1 MDSFRPLK
9 SPEKL
14 SSFVNRQFFW
24 WFNSVCALG
33 SRKPLELSDLYALN
47 PNDTCNEL
55 VPQWERL
62 WKRAITDYNSKK
74 ALQSPDELCQPPKE
88 SVINVTEGD
97 VNVQHQQEPESDLA
111 PLIRHGDDLTTHD
124 QVMANYGSTQSDHSS
139 SSSKRKT
146 SPPSLIWR
154 LVLLFRW
161 NIITA
166 MIMKCFSDLLT
177 FVNPVLLKDL
187 IAFTESPET
196 PLWHGALL
204 AVCMFIASE
213 FSSLLLNNYYYLMF
227 RLGTRIQ
234 SVLVCAVYKKAL
246 RLSNSARRQKTVGEI
261 VNLMAIDVD
270 RFQQIAPQTHQ
281 YWSTPLQVSLALYM
295 LWGQIGVSVLSGMAV
310 MVLLLPINF
319 LISMLTR
326 KYQIRQMR
334 IKDERTKMVNE
345 VLNGIKVIKLYAWEP
360 PMEEVINALRA
371 KELSMIRK
379 AAFLRTISDMFN
391 SAVPFLV
398 ALSTFATFTFI
409 DPRNVLTPQIAF
421 VSLTL
426 FNQLRQPMS
435 TVADLISQTVQV
447 SVSNKRLKNFFVAEE
462 LEDYVERRPTEKSK
476 ENAVEVHSCSLTW
489 DRTLSSPS
497 LKNLHFEIRRRNL
510 ITVVG
515 RVGAGKSSF
524 LLSLLG
530 EMERVYG
537 RVGVYGRVAYVP
549 QQPWVQNNSVRGN
562 IIFGSHGDEHF
573 YDKVMSACS
582 LYQDME
588 ILPQGDQTEIGE
600 KGINLSGGQKAR
612 ISLARAV
619 YQNCDIYLLD
629 DPLSA
634 VDSHVGAQLFNQVIG
649 PSGML
654 RNKTRVLVTNEP
666 SCLKYSD
673 FIVILADGRVISEG
687 TYAELTKS
695 GILARLMEDVESD
708 RVKSVSVPTEKE
720 GEEDNIS
727 DDTDETFMDENA
739 ADVENLLG
747 TSAMSTVSGILARR
761 KYSTS
766 STMFRRQRLVRADS
780 VISSYNYPSVQR
792 HLTGIEKVETGRVKP
807 VIYLRYFQAMGFS
820 LSILFLLG
828 LTLST
833 AASMSRNL
841 WLSAWS
847 NDQSPTGVNG
857 SQPVS
862 VRLGV
867 YAAIGFLEVAVLFF
881 GMTALL
887 FGGVSASRNLHAPL
901 LRAIFRAPMFF
912 FDTTPFGRILN
923 RIGKDI
929 ETIDILLPYNIQFFA
944 QCVLQVISTLI
955 IIMISTPIF
964 GIVVVPLIIA
974 YVHVLKYYISTSRQ
988 LKRLESITRSPIYSH
1003 LSESIHGASTIRA
1016 YNQTERFSRI
1026 SQQKIDAHVQCRYLG
1041 CVANRWLSV
1050 RLEFIGNCI
1059 VLFAALFAAITRG
1072 STSAGILGLSVSYSL
1087 NITFA
1092 LNFAVRQIS
1101 KLETS
1106 IVSVERVKEYAD
1118 VIPEA
1123 KWKIPGREPPVGW
1136 PNHGEIHFDH
1146 YSTRYRSGLD
1156 LVLYDIHATI
1166 RPAERVGIVGRT
1178 GAGKSSLT
1186 LALFRMVEPTGGRIF
1201 IDGVDI
1207 TQLGLHDLR
1216 SRLTIIPQD
1225 PGLFSGT
1232 LRFNLDPFNH
1242 HTDAEVWEALENSHL
1257 SEFVSNLPAKLMYS
1271 ISEGGENIS
1280 IGQRQLLCLAR
1291 ALLHP
1296 SRILV
1301 LDEATA
1307 SVDMAT
1313 DALIQDTI
1321 RQKFNNCTIFTIAHR
1336 LATIMDY
1343 DRVIVLHRG
1352 RIQEFDTPQNL
1363 LALPNSIFASMASD
1377 AGI

>member
-1 MDSFRPLK
+1 MFVAS
-9 SPEKL
+9 EL
-14 SSFVNRQFFW
+14 SS
-24 WFNSVCALG
+24 
-33 SRKPLELSDLYALN
+33 
-47 PNDTCNEL
+47 
-55 VPQWERL
+55 
-62 WKRAITDYNSKK
+62 
-74 ALQSPDELCQPPKE
+74 
-88 SVINVTEGD
+88 
-97 VNVQHQQEPESDLA
+97 
-111 PLIRHGDDLTTHD
+111 LI
-124 QVMANYGSTQSDHSS
+124 
-139 SSSKRKT
+139 
-146 SPPSLIWR
+146 
-154 LVLLFRW
+154 
-161 NIITA
+161 
-166 MIMKCFSDLLT
+166 
-177 FVNPVLLKDL
+177 
-187 IAFTESPET
+187 
-196 PLWHGALL
+196 
-204 AVCMFIASE
+204 
-213 FSSLLLNNYYYLMF
+213 LNNYYYLMF

-310 MVLLLPINF
+310 MVLLLPFNF
-319 LISMLTR
+319 LITMLTR

-334 IKDERTKMVNE
+334 VKDERTKMVNE

-360 PMEEVINALRA
+360 PMEEVINALRS

-398 ALSTFATFTFI
+398 ALSTFATFIFI
-409 DPRNVLTPQIAF
+409 DSRNVLTPQIAF

-447 SVSNKRLKNFFVAEE
+447 SVSNKRLKKFFVAEE
-462 LEDYVERRPTEKSK
+462 LEEYVEKRPIEKK
-476 ENAVEVHSCSLTW
+476 NAMEVQNSFLTW
-489 DRTLSSPS
+489 DIALNSPS
-497 LKNLHFEIRRRNL
+497 LKNLNMEIQRRKL
-510 ITVVG
+510 VAVVG
-515 RVGAGKSSF
+515 RVGGGKSS
-524 LLSLLG
+524 LLLALLG
-530 EMERVYG
+530 EMERIRG
-537 RVGVYGRVAYVP
+537 RIGVYGRVAYVP

-612 ISLARAV
+612 IGLARAV
-619 YQNCDIYLLD
+619 YQNCDVYLLD

-649 PSGML
+649 PTGML
-654 RNKTRVLVTNEP
+654 RNKTRILVTNEP
-666 SCLKYSD
+666 SCLKYAD
-673 FIVILADGRVISEG
+673 LIVVLAG
-687 TYAELTKS
+687 TYVELTKN
-695 GILARLMEDVESD
+695 GTLARLMEDVESD
-708 RVKSVSVPTEKE
+708 RVKSVSVPMTKD
-720 GEEDNIS
+720 GEDDNIS

-766 STMFRRQRLVRADS
+766 STMYRRQRLTRADS
-780 VISSYNYPSVQR
+780 VISSYNYPPVQR
-792 HLTGIEKVETGRVKP
+792 LLTGVEKVETGRVKP
-807 VIYLRYFQAMGFS
+807 VIYMHYFQAMGFS
-820 LSILFLLG
+820 LSVLFLLG

-833 AASMSRNL
+833 TASMSRNL

-862 VRLGV
+862 VRL
-867 YAAIGFLEVAVLFF
+867 VAVLFF

-901 LRAIFRAPMFF
+901 LRAIFRAPMLF

-929 ETIDILLPYNIQFFA
+929 ETIDVLLPYNLQFFA

-964 GIVVVPLIIA
+964 GIVVVPLVIA

-1026 SQQKIDAHVQCRYLG
+1026 SQQKIDAHVQCRYLS

-1118 VIPEA
+1118 VPTEA
-1123 KWKIPGREPPVGW
+1123 KWKVPGREPPAGW
-1136 PNHGEIHFDH
+1136 PNRGEIQFEH
-1146 YSTRYRSGLD
+1146 YSTRYRPELD
-1156 LVLYDIHATI
+1156 LVLWDIQATI

-1178 GAGKSSLT
+1178 GAEWSSQLAAIFSLT
-1186 LALFRMVEPTGGRIF
+1186 A
-1201 IDGVDI
+1201 
-1207 TQLGLHDLR
+1207 
-1216 SRLTIIPQD
+1216 S
-1225 PGLFSGT
+1225 T
-1232 LRFNLDPFNH
+1232 LLNWACTTF
-1242 HTDAEVWEALENSHL
+1242 
-1257 SEFVSNLPAKLMYS
+1257 
-1271 ISEGGENIS
+1271 
-1280 IGQRQLLCLAR
+1280 
-1291 ALLHP
+1291 
-1296 SRILV
+1296 
-1301 LDEATA
+1301 
-1307 SVDMAT
+1307 
-1313 DALIQDTI
+1313 ALI
-1321 RQKFNNCTIFTIAHR
+1321 
-1336 LATIMDY
+1336 
-1343 DRVIVLHRG
+1343 
-1352 RIQEFDTPQNL
+1352 
-1363 LALPNSIFASMASD
+1363 
-1377 AGI
+1377 